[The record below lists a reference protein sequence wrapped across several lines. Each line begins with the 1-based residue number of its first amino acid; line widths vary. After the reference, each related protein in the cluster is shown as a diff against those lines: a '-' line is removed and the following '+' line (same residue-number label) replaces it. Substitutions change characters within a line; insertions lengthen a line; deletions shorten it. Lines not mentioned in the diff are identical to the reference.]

1 MQFVV
6 ANRIYVANDWRET
19 FEERFRKR
27 AGEIDKQP
35 GFVRMEVMKP
45 VKEGTPYIVQTHW
58 ADKASFDN
66 WVGSPDF
73 KHSHANPM
81 PPEAFSQKGG
91 LEMHEVMISADL
103 AGQVV

>member
-6 ANRIYVANDWRET
+6 ANRIYVADDWRET

-35 GFVRMEVMKP
+35 GFVRMEVLRP
-45 VKEGTPYIVQTHW
+45 GKEGMPYIVQTHW

-66 WVGSPDF
+66 WVGSDDF
-73 KHSHANPM
+73 KRSHANPL
-81 PPEAFSQKGG
+81 PKEAFSQKGG
-91 LEMHEVMISADL
+91 LEMHEVIISTDL
-103 AGQVV
+103 